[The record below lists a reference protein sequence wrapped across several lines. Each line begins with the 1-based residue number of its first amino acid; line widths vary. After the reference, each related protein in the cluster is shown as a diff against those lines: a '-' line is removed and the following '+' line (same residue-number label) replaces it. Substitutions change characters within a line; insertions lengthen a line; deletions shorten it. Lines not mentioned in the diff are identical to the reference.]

1 MDDVKSGIPSVPSDE
16 VLQGIIDE
24 VELHM
29 YCDQWATCCVCDQR
43 APSVALPG
51 EAHTHRFFSP
61 EALPLAGVAFL
72 TTGVVLVAVGCSIV
86 VFLAIL
92 FIIKYN
98 FLPLYRRD
106 NPLSLILLDKFLRYR

>member
-43 APSVALPG
+43 APSVALS
-51 EAHTHRFFSP
+51 A
-61 EALPLAGVAFL
+61 LAGYWPCTLAAKP
-72 TTGVVLVAVGCSIV
+72 TVLVMRS
-86 VFLAIL
+86 
-92 FIIKYN
+92 
-98 FLPLYRRD
+98 RT
-106 NPLSLILLDKFLRYR
+106 